1 MSTEFFLSKKQRLE
15 YIESISCDRLSTY
28 LKAAQG
34 NAVDALSIYSWN
46 TTISSTFYG
55 PLQELEVALRN
66 SVDRALSNQFGSNWF
81 DCQKAGLNGHARGQ
95 IARAKS
101 TLARN
106 QHHREKSQIVAILS
120 FGFWVSLLGTGQKD
134 KRNRQSSQ
142 NKQNNGQPANYEM
155 TLWRPA
161 LRKAFPYCETL
172 ERQHAYRPFSELLTL
187 RNRIA
192 HHEPIF
198 KRDLNSDFLN
208 ILEVTKWISPVT
220 AEWIE
225 QHYLVGQALAKKDM
239 RRKL

>member
-34 NAVDALSIYSWN
+34 NSVDALRIYSWN
-46 TTISSTFYG
+46 TSVSSTFYG

-66 SVDRALSNQFGSNWF
+66 SIDRVLSDQFGSDWF
-81 DCQKAGLNGHARGQ
+81 GCQKTGLNGRARGQ
-95 IARAKS
+95 VARAKS
-101 TLARN
+101 ALALN
-106 QHHREKSQIVAILS
+106 QHNYEKSQIVATLS

-134 KRNRQSSQ
+134 RQS
-142 NKQNNGQPANYEM
+142 KQINGKPANYEM

-172 ERQHAYRPFSELLTL
+172 ERQHAYRPLFELLTL

-192 HHEPIF
+192 HHEPVF
-198 KRDLNSDFLN
+198 KRDLKSDFLN
-208 ILEVTKWISPVT
+208 ILKVTNWISPVM

-225 QHYLVGQALAKKDM
+225 QHYFVGEALAKKDM
-239 RRKL
+239 RWKF